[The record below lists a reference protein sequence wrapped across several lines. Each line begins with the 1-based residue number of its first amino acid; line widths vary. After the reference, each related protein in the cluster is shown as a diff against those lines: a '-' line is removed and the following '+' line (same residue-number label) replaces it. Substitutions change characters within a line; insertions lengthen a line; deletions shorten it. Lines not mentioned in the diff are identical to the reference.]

1 VPTTISYDNKKF
13 SWGFQTTY
21 SEEVIRGLKLLLD
34 PDQETNYQP
43 SLEAKRLLKRLGKTP
58 GQVTTEYLKELVGHA
73 KGILKRRFGPAA
85 DEMDLS
91 FVLTVPAVWSDK
103 AKDITLNAAHL
114 ASVPPNKLTL
124 LSEPESAALYAL
136 RTIQPN
142 TIKVIIFF
150 NSV

>member
-43 SLEAKRLLKRLGKTP
+43 SLEAKKLLKRLGKTP
-58 GQVTTEYLKELVGHA
+58 GQVTAEYLKELVGHA

-114 ASVPPNKLTL
+114 AGVPPTN
-124 LSEPESAALYAL
+124 
-136 RTIQPN
+136 
-142 TIKVIIFF
+142 
-150 NSV
+150 